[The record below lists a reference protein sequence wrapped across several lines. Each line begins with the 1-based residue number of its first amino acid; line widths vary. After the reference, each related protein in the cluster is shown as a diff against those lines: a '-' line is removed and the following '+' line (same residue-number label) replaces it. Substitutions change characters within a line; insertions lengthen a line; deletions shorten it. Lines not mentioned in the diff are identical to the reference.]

1 MVAEARR
8 IRDHAKQAMQG
19 GAGGRQLRAQG
30 GIHAEVLDVA
40 SIKPFPAEQIAAS
53 ARKTGAVV
61 TCEEHSIIGGLG
73 SAVAEALGELAPVP
87 LARVG
92 VRDVF
97 GTSGEP
103 AELMEHFG
111 LSAPHIATAARRLLE
126 QRR

>member
-1 MVAEARR
+1 V
-8 IRDHAKQAMQG
+8 
-19 GAGGRQLRAQG
+19 
-30 GIHAEVLDVA
+30 
-40 SIKPFPAEQIAAS
+40 
-53 ARKTGAVV
+53 
-61 TCEEHSIIGGLG
+61 IGGLG

-111 LSAPHIATAARRLLE
+111 LTATDIAAAVRELLA
-126 QRR
+126 RKR